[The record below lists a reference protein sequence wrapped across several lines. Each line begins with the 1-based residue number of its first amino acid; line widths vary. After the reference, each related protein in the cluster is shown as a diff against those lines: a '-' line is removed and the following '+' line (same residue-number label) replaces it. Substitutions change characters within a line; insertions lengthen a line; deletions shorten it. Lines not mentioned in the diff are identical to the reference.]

1 MNLRTFLIAG
11 VSALFGLCLAGVIV
25 GYTSAQFQSGDLIDD
40 TKPVEGQAAMP
51 MPGVGRYQAVSHGD
65 YLWLIDTATGEG
77 WRADPAADRSH
88 AAKWLQA
95 IKPKP

>member
-1 MNLRTFLIAG
+1 MNLRTFLTAV
-11 VSALFGLCLAGVIV
+11 VSVGLCLALMIV
-25 GYTSAQFQSGDLIDD
+25 GSTSAQVIKGGSLIDA
-40 TKPVEGQAAMP
+40 TKPVP
-51 MPGVGRYQAVSHGD
+51 VVGRYEAVSHGD